1 MPKVFEINGYKFF
14 FFSNEGCPIE
24 PCHIHVR
31 KGNGL
36 AKFWVDPEVQLC
48 DSINFL
54 EKELK
59 FIRKQI
65 EDNRFYIKE
74 VWNEYFC

>member
-31 KGNGL
+31 KGSGL
-36 AKFWVDPEVQLC
+36 AKFWIDPEVQLC
-48 DSINFL
+48 DSINFS
-54 EKELK
+54 EKKLK

-65 EDNRFYIKE
+65 EDNRLYIKE